1 MESRERVDMTDMKD
15 KNNDPVKDNICTEA
29 ESAENNVSDTS
40 PECGNAEEAKCG
52 CSDKLDKDEEKD
64 SSSGEDK
71 QEADIKGGSRKLKAE
86 NKKLAEE
93 KKELDEKYKRVL
105 AEYDNFRK
113 RAAKEKEGIYADA
126 YADAL
131 KELLV
136 VKDSLELAL
145 QYPDSGKVVEGVG
158 MTLTKFKDTLT
169 KLGVEEFGKAGETFD
184 PNIHNAVM
192 HVEDDSLGENE
203 ITDVLLKGY
212 KKGDKIIRYAM
223 VRVAN

>member
-1 MESRERVDMTDMKD
+1 MENREKADMTDMKD
-15 KNNDPVKDNICTEA
+15 KEKKDEA
-29 ESAENNVSDTS
+29 INEDTCDIEKEA
-40 PECGNAEEAKCG
+40 PECDLKNDECDGACKDGEKE
-52 CSDKLDKDEEKD
+52 SDQD
-64 SSSGEDK
+64 DK
-71 QEADIKGGSRKLKAE
+71 QESDIKGGSRKLKAE

-113 RAAKEKEGIYADA
+113 RAAKEKESIYADA

-145 QYPDSGKVVEGVG
+145 KYPDSEKVVEGVG
-158 MTLTKFKDTLT
+158 MTLTKFGDTLK
-169 KLGVEEFGKAGETFD
+169 KLGVEEFGEAGESFD
-184 PNIHNAVM
+184 PNLHNAVM
-192 HVEDDSLGENE
+192 HVEDESFGESE

-223 VRVAN
+223 VKVAN